1 MITITPR
8 AAEEIGLSILN
19 PENQGMLLRFAIDET
34 DTGFQYLMGF
44 DERTQS
50 DVHLQSNGIEYVVA
64 YAQKALFDGMVVDF
78 DEIDTETGYGFIFM
92 NPNDPNYEPPKEGE
106 SPDKAL

>member
-19 PENQGMLLRFAIDET
+19 PENQGMLLRFAINET
-34 DTGFQYLMGF
+34 EAGFQYLMGF

-50 DVHLQSNGIEYVVA
+50 DVHLQSNGIEYVVS
-64 YAQKALFDGMVVDF
+64 YAQKDLFDGMVVDF

-106 SPDKAL
+106 SPEKAL